1 MTAAVPAHP
10 IVGVLGGMGP
20 EATVDFM
27 RRVIAATPA
36 RDDADHIHMIVD
48 CNPKIPSRIAAL
60 IEGTGTSPAPELCR
74 MARSLEEQGA
84 SVLAMPCN
92 TAHHYAPDIQKSVS
106 IPLLDMPV
114 LTADKLAGLV
124 MSNRRV
130 GLLASSAVVKL
141 KHYEKLLQAR
151 GLTTVIPGDQA
162 QLMAII
168 RAVKTG
174 DTGASQR
181 QQFLRIAEAL
191 MAQQCDVLL
200 VACTELSLFTADL
213 GEDMPVVD
221 SLDVLVRE
229 VTAFVRQFPSS
240 MQPKFA
246 VGQS

>member
-1 MTAAVPAHP
+1 
-10 IVGVLGGMGP
+10 
-20 EATVDFM
+20 
-27 RRVIAATPA
+27 
-36 RDDADHIHMIVD
+36 
-48 CNPKIPSRIAAL
+48 
-60 IEGTGTSPAPELCR
+60 
-74 MARSLEEQGA
+74 
-84 SVLAMPCN
+84 
-92 TAHHYAPDIQKSVS
+92 
-106 IPLLDMPV
+106 V

-124 MSNRRV
+124 MSHRRV

-141 KHYEKLLQAR
+141 KHYEKLLKAR
-151 GLTTVIPGDQA
+151 GLTTVIPSDQA

-191 MAQQCDVLL
+191 MARQCDVLL
-200 VACTELSLFTADL
+200 VACTELSLFTSDL

-229 VTAFVRQFPSS
+229 VTAFVRQFPNS